1 MLSHNE
7 VETAEDSDLNALRAE
22 GRDALARIFQQMQPS
37 LHRMLQLRLGRMS
50 KREDESD
57 VLQNT
62 WLEAARRL
70 DEYLADPRVSVT
82 VWLRRITRQVF
93 TRMWRTHMTTE
104 MRAMDRE
111 QPLQKISFDDS
122 GEALATELSASMPS
136 PASVV
141 IQAEMKERLRELIA
155 DMSEGDREILALRHL
170 EALSICDTA
179 DELNIS
185 LEAAGKRY
193 QRAILKL
200 SRAFGSPNR

>member
-1 MLSHNE
+1 MLSHND
-7 VETAEDSDLNALRAE
+7 VETADNSDLNALRAG
-22 GRDALARIFQQMQPS
+22 GRDALAEIFQQMQPS
-37 LHRMLQLRLGRMS
+37 LHRMLRLRLGRMS

-104 MRAMDRE
+104 MRSMDRE
-111 QPLQKISFDDS
+111 QPLQKIAFDDS
-122 GEALATELSASMPS
+122 GDALATELSASMPS
-136 PASVV
+136 PASVI
-141 IQAEMKERLRELIA
+141 IQQEMKERLRELIA
-155 DMSEGDREILALRHL
+155 DMPDGDREILALRHL
-170 EALSICDTA
+170 ESLSIRDTA
-179 DELNIS
+179 DELNIG
-185 LEAAGKRY
+185 LEAASKRY

-200 SRAFGSPNR
+200 SRAFGSPDR